1 MKRFAIAAVA
11 ILGAFVLAVC
21 LWMSFAPPA
30 EVAATLL
37 DLERGRSGFEV
48 KELTIPGFRIEYM
61 EAGQGQPLVLLHG
74 IAADKDHW
82 TRVAPYLTPRFRVIA
97 IDLPGF
103 GESDKP
109 MDRHYTGRDQ
119 VGYLHEI
126 AGALGLTSFHLGGN
140 SMGGMI
146 SMRYAVAYPNEVK
159 SLWLL
164 APAGVGPGP
173 GGEVF
178 AKLKPGDRVPMFARS
193 VEELDATLALVAS
206 KPPYIPGAVKRVLAD
221 RAAADFPLHTKIF
234 HEVNEEWAAVPLEKA
249 VSGLQTPTRIVWGE
263 EDRLLPV
270 ANAEQ
275 LHAILPRSSV
285 LRLPGIGHIPMLEAP
300 EVVAED
306 YLAFV
311 ASTPR

>member
-1 MKRFAIAAVA
+1 MKRFFVVAAATVAAV
-11 ILGAFVLAVC
+11 VLAVC

-30 EVAATLL
+30 EVAAMLL
-37 DLERGRSGFEV
+37 DLERGRAGFVV
-48 KELTIPGFRIEYM
+48 KELAIPGFRIEYM
-61 EAGQGQPLVLLHG
+61 EAGEGEPLVLLHG

-109 MDRHYTGRDQ
+109 ADHSYTGNDQ

-126 AGALGLTSFHLGGN
+126 VRALGLSSFHLGGN

-146 SMRYAVAYPNEVK
+146 SLRYAATYPDEVK
-159 SLWLL
+159 TLWLL
-164 APAGVGPGP
+164 APAGVGSGP
-173 GGEVF
+173 GGDL
-178 AKLKPGDRVPMFARS
+178 AGLKPGEHVPLLARS
-193 VEELDATLALVAS
+193 LDELEKILPWVAS

-221 RAAADFPLHTKIF
+221 RAAADYPLHAKIF
-234 HEVNEEWAAVPLEKA
+234 YEINDEWAAAPLGKSIA
-249 VSGLQTPTRIVWGE
+249 GLQTPARVVWGE

-270 ANAEQ
+270 EQAEQ
-275 LHAILPRSSV
+275 LHAVLPRSSV
-285 LRLPGIGHIPMLEAP
+285 LRLSGIGHVPMLESP

-311 ASTPR
+311 ASSAR

>member
-1 MKRFAIAAVA
+1 MKRFFLAVVAIAAA
-11 ILGAFVLAVC
+11 MVLSVC

-30 EVAATLL
+30 RVATLL
-37 DLERGRSGFEV
+37 LGLERGRSGLEV
-48 KELTIPGFRIEYM
+48 KELSIPGFRVEYM
-61 EAGQGQPLVLLHG
+61 ESGSGEPLVLLHG
-74 IAADKDHW
+74 MAADKDHW

-97 IDLPGF
+97 VDLPGF

-126 AGALGLTSFHLGGN
+126 VGALGLTSFHLGGN

-146 SMRYAVAYPNEVK
+146 AARYAAAYPGEVK

-164 APAGVGPGP
+164 APAGVGTEPA
-173 GGEVF
+173 GEL
-178 AKLKPGDRVPMFARS
+178 AKLKPGEHVPLLARS
-193 VEELDATLALVAS
+193 LPELEQTLLLVTS
-206 KPPYIPGAVKRVLAD
+206 KHPYIPGAVKGVLAD
-221 RAAADFPLHTKIF
+221 RAAADYPLHMKIF
-234 HEVNEEWAAVPLEKA
+234 YEINAEWAASPLDKTVA
-249 VSGLQTPTRIVWGE
+249 GLQTPTRIVWGE

-275 LHAILPRSSV
+275 LHALMPSSSV
-285 LRLPGIGHIPMLEAP
+285 LQLPGIGHLPMIEAP
-300 EVVAED
+300 QVVAED

-311 ASTPR
+311 TATAR

>member
-1 MKRFAIAAVA
+1 MKRFLLAVVAIAAA
-11 ILGAFVLAVC
+11 MVLAVC

-30 EVAATLL
+30 HVAALLL
-37 DLERGRSGFEV
+37 DLERGRSGLEV
-48 KELTIPGFRIEYM
+48 KELSIPGFRIEYM
-61 EAGQGQPLVLLHG
+61 ESGSGEPLVLLHG

-97 IDLPGF
+97 VDLPGF

-126 AGALGLTSFHLGGN
+126 VGALGLTSFHLGGN

-146 SMRYAVAYPNEVK
+146 AARYAAAYPGEVK

-164 APAGVGPGP
+164 APAGVGTGP
-173 GGEVF
+173 AGEL
-178 AKLKPGDRVPMFARS
+178 AKLKPGDRVPLFARS
-193 VEELDATLALVAS
+193 LPELEQTLLLVTS
-206 KPPYIPGAVKRVLAD
+206 KHPYIPRAVKRVLAD
-221 RAAADFPLHTKIF
+221 RAAADYPLHMKIF
-234 HEVNEEWAAVPLEKA
+234 YEINEEWAAAPLDKTVA
-249 VSGLQTPTRIVWGE
+249 GLQTPTRIVWGE

-275 LHAILPRSSV
+275 LHAVMPSSSV
-285 LRLPGIGHIPMLEAP
+285 LQLPGIGHVPMLEAP
-300 EVVAED
+300 QVVAED

-311 ASTPR
+311 AATVR